1 MCTFVNLL
9 SVVNFKAYF
18 LTRMYSGSFL
28 VMEYIMATLYIT
40 AESSQLKIFPPV
52 SFIFCGPGQDAI

>member
-1 MCTFVNLL
+1 
-9 SVVNFKAYF
+9 
-18 LTRMYSGSFL
+18 MYSGSFL